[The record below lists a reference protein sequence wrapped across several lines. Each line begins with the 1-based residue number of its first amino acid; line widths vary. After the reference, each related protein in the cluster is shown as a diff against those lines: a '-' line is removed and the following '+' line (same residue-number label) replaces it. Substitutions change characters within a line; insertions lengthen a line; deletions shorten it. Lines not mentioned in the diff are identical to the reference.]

1 MNWVFIILGFFQP
14 LLPSVFSEEDCH
26 LLLQECIKKQTDA
39 IICCDTIVTSQKYI
53 SKWKQPFVSL
63 VQKKAEKVQLYM
75 SVIHGSYKADIYGLV
90 INFNYDFLNDFALL
104 MRYVNLANL
113 LLLRQSNVNMF
124 ATSIVCINVLSIQ
137 VYTIHFFASKHDS
150 KLSAN
155 LCATFMINTC
165 SSIYYS

>member
-90 INFNYDFLNDFALL
+90 FIITMIFQWFCTNEIRHL
-104 MRYVNLANL
+104 NLAHL
-113 LLLRQSNVNMF
+113 LLLRQSTLML
-124 ATSIVCINVLSIQ
+124 ICLL
-137 VYTIHFFASKHDS
+137 HLLFFFFKSELFWDLTAV
-150 KLSAN
+150 
-155 LCATFMINTC
+155 M
-165 SSIYYS
+165 